1 MRFPKQ
7 LTRFPKQLTRF
18 LKELTRFLK
27 QLMRFPE
34 QLTRFPKQLM
44 RFLKELMRFPEQLTR
59 FLKQLMRFL
68 KQLMRFSKVSTG
80 FPEVAMHSPIVWRI
94 EPKRGGRAWFVSAGS
109 LLVFNL
115 WVGWRC
121 AQRSRLPLRLIHPGG
136 WLRAIILLGGGC
148 SGCAV
153 EADWCA

>member
-1 MRFPKQ
+1 M
-7 LTRFPKQLTRF
+7 
-18 LKELTRFLK
+18 RFLK
-27 QLMRFPE
+27 QLMRQPE
-34 QLTRFPKQLM
+34 QLTRFLKQLM
-44 RFLKELMRFPEQLTR
+44 RFLKELMRFPKE
-59 FLKQLMRFL
+59 LMRFL

-80 FPEVAMHSPIVWRI
+80 FPEIAMRPPKVWRM
-94 EPKRGGRAWFVSAGS
+94 EPKGGGRAWFVSAGS

-121 AQRSRLPLRLIHPGG
+121 AQQSRLPLRLIHPGG

>member
-1 MRFPKQ
+1 M
-7 LTRFPKQLTRF
+7 RF
-18 LKELTRFLK
+18 LKKLTRLLK
-27 QLMRFPE
+27 KLLRQLE
-34 QLTRFPKQLM
+34 QLM
-44 RFLKELMRFPEQLTR
+44 RFLKQLLHQLEQLLR
-59 FLKQLMRFL
+59 FS

-80 FPEVAMHSPIVWRI
+80 FPEVAMRPPKVWRM
-94 EPKRGGRAWFVSAGS
+94 EPKGGGRAWFVSAGS

-121 AQRSRLPLRLIHPGG
+121 AQQSRLPLRLIHPGG

>member
-1 MRFPKQ
+1 LLRLLEQLLRFLKQLLHQLEQ

-18 LKELTRFLK
+18 LK
-27 QLMRFPE
+27 QLMRF
-34 QLTRFPKQLM
+34 F
-44 RFLKELMRFPEQLTR
+44 
-59 FLKQLMRFL
+59 
-68 KQLMRFSKVSTG
+68 KVSTG
-80 FPEVAMHSPIVWRI
+80 FPEVAMHPPKVWRM
-94 EPKRGGRAWFVSAGS
+94 EPKRGGPAWFVSAGS

-121 AQRSRLPLRLIHPGG
+121 AQRSRPLLRLIHPGG

>member
-1 MRFPKQ
+1 
-7 LTRFPKQLTRF
+7 
-18 LKELTRFLK
+18 
-27 QLMRFPE
+27 
-34 QLTRFPKQLM
+34 M
-44 RFLKELMRFPEQLTR
+44 RFLKKLTRLLKKLLRQLEQLMR

-80 FPEVAMHSPIVWRI
+80 FPEVAMRPPKVWRM
-94 EPKRGGRAWFVSAGS
+94 EPKGGGRAWFVSAGS

-121 AQRSRLPLRLIHPGG
+121 AQRSRPPLRLIHPGG